1 MTDSQMTQNNVCVF
15 IYIMSSILDNLKN
28 VSLTLFKADH
38 LKKCRKVENPK
49 FLTNIPKYFRD
60 SCGLGDF
67 FV

>member
-1 MTDSQMTQNNVCVF
+1 
-15 IYIMSSILDNLKN
+15 MSSILDNLKN

-38 LKKCRKVENPK
+38 LKKCRKAENPK